1 MASSNDP
8 SRREETMPEYAFYC
22 RLCKKP
28 FSAVM
33 TIAQHDHGVAPCPK
47 CKQRRNVEKRLAAAY
62 VVTRKKS

>member
-1 MASSNDP
+1 
-8 SRREETMPEYAFYC
+8 MPEYAFYC

-33 TIAQHDHGVAPCPK
+33 TIAQHDRGVAPCPK

-62 VVTRKKS
+62 VVTSKKS